1 MSTLQNKIIKSIKTH
16 ILQLSY
22 KAKSSHIGGCLSI
35 VEILVVLFNGILKK
49 TSVKRKFKDT
59 FILSKGH
66 ACLALYCILFEKGI
80 LSKKTLLSYGENNTL
95 LMSHASHYVPG
106 IKFSTGSLGHGLP
119 VAIGSALSA
128 KKDKNNRKVFV
139 LISDGELNEGTTWE
153 ALMFAA
159 HHKLNNLCV
168 IIDYNKLQ
176 SLTFVSETIKIE
188 PLIKKISSFGCD
200 VKNINGHNILQLKK
214 ALKLKNKNKPRVI
227 IANTIK
233 GKGVSFMEN
242 NIAWH
247 YKSPNARE
255 LKKALK
261 EVNNA

>member
-1 MSTLQNKIIKSIKTH
+1 MSTLQNKIIKSIKSN
-16 ILQLSY
+16 ILQLSH

-35 VEILVVLFNGILKK
+35 VDILVVLFNSILRKK
-49 TSVKRKFKDT
+49 SGKKFKDS

-66 ACLALYCILFEKGI
+66 ACLALYCTLFEKGI

-95 LMSHASHYVPG
+95 LMSHASHHVPG

-128 KKDKNNRKVFV
+128 KKDKNDRKVYV

-188 PLIKKISSFGCD
+188 PLAQKITSFGCE

-233 GKGVSFMEN
+233 GKGISFMEDDN
-242 NIAWH
+242 NWH
-247 YKSPNARE
+247 YKIPNE
-255 LKKALK
+255 L
-261 EVNNA
+261 EVNKSKKELGLL

>member
-1 MSTLQNKIIKSIKTH
+1 MSTLQNKIIKSIKSN
-16 ILQLSY
+16 ILQLSH

-35 VEILVVLFNGILKK
+35 VDILVVLFNSILRKK
-49 TSVKRKFKDT
+49 SGKKFKDS

-66 ACLALYCILFEKGI
+66 ACLALYCTLFEKGI
-80 LSKKTLLSYGENNTL
+80 LSKSYGENNTL
-95 LMSHASHYVPG
+95 LMSHASHHVPG

-128 KKDKNNRKVFV
+128 KKDKNDRKVYV

-188 PLIKKISSFGCD
+188 PLAQKITSFGCE

-242 NIAWH
+242 NIEWH
-247 YKSPNARE
+247 YKSPNLNQ
-255 LKKALK
+255 LKTSIK
-261 EVNNA
+261 EINNA